1 MSASRAERL
10 ILHGFSQPTDVAAA
24 IGTMDQDLAVERGWY
39 ADTLGFGTLR
49 DIAAA
54 YRAGELQYIRPDPN
68 MRPNT
73 RFMNP
78 QLHDRYVPLLT
89 PNAATVLHVF
99 GAEWRKAA
107 QTLGVNT
114 DIRLA
119 VTSMTRTAIYQQELV
134 DAGKYASDRQSTH
147 VVGNA
152 FDIDLGGYYQG
163 PEIGLRAVSMRSVE
177 RQEEIANAFIG
188 GLGVR
193 QYAILRLGAEH
204 YDPRV
209 EQATYLAQKVL
220 EDQGLIKGLIEMPDT
235 PNRCLHVAVA
245 PEHS

>member
-10 ILHGFSQPTDVAAA
+10 ILQGFSQPADVAAA
-24 IGTMDQDLAVERGWY
+24 IGTMDQDLEVERGWY
-39 ADTLGFGTLR
+39 ADTPGFGTLR
-49 DIAAA
+49 DIVAA

-78 QLHDRYVPLLT
+78 QLNYRHVPLLT

-134 DAGKYASDRQSTH
+134 DAGKYASDTHSTH

-152 FDIDLGGYYQG
+152 FDIDLGG
-163 PEIGLRAVSMRSVE
+163 
-177 RQEEIANAFIG
+177 
-188 GLGVR
+188 
-193 QYAILRLGAEH
+193 
-204 YDPRV
+204 
-209 EQATYLAQKVL
+209 
-220 EDQGLIKGLIEMPDT
+220 
-235 PNRCLHVAVA
+235 
-245 PEHS
+245 